1 MFELGLFEADTPDLF
16 SFTEAT
22 SKDILPPAAFSQ
34 LAASD
39 SDDCARMGEGA
50 VMTRR
55 MHPQAQPTT
64 CFIWKRRTF
73 IVPLHPAN
81 VTQA

>member
-1 MFELGLFEADTPDLF
+1 MFEVGLFEADTPDLF

-22 SKDILPPAAFSQ
+22 SNDILPPAAFSQ

-55 MHPQAQPTT
+55 KHTQAQPSI
-64 CFIWKRRTF
+64 CFM
-73 IVPLHPAN
+73 
-81 VTQA
+81 